1 MAERTFVA
9 LDLETTGLDSGRD
22 AIIEIGAVRF
32 QGETILDRF
41 ATFVHPQRP
50 IPLRIQQITGI
61 DDRAVSGAPTIDQ
74 VASELLAFVDGTVD
88 AVVAHSAPFD
98 IGFLGRAGIHF
109 HRPTLDTHELATILL
124 PGLSSYSLGELCRSL
139 RIDLPHAHR
148 ALDDAEAAARLLMQ
162 IQARIRALPRS
173 ILRMMVDCGGDS
185 TWAPLLLFREALD
198 LAQIEP
204 VWPGTEGGIVHPLP
218 PDDRPQSYPT
228 SAVTEATL
236 SDFFA
241 ADGPLA
247 RQMGDGYEMR
257 KGQVEMAHTVL
268 SALNDGGHHLI
279 EAGTGT
285 GKSLA
290 YLLPA
295 ALWAMTH
302 NQRVVIATDTITLQE
317 QLLEKEIPQILAI
330 VAELYPGQ
338 SPLRPPLRTALL
350 KGRSHYLCLHRLHT
364 WLNGRNLSH
373 LDLRLLARVLVWLPQ
388 TQNGDLDELAIY
400 DAQERAIWQQITS
413 DPLTCT
419 LERCGTATT
428 TPTSMSWLLPSGAPQ
443 DFYWNARQRGGE
455 AHLLVV
461 NHALLMADLQS
472 GGRLLPAYEH
482 LIVDEAHRL
491 ENAATEQFTYRIDNL
506 QIEALLKRLPLPA
519 EARDRLAPY
528 PDCHRLARQV
538 VGGVRTMLPAMR
550 TFIESLLRVILRQ
563 PEIQEQTG
571 QIQRLDLDKL
581 RQQPRWSQVE
591 IEWDTIS
598 AGLRR
603 LGRMLEK
610 LAADLQS
617 ERGPTAAVGWQD
629 DPHGSVLNHLQWGQS
644 RLAEMDSQLETLI
657 SGSSG
662 QRRETISWLELNTK
676 TNDLTFCVAPVH
688 VSDLLEKQLL
698 RPRRTAIL
706 TGATLRTD
714 EGFDFIQE
722 RLGCWNA
729 STRAIESPFDYQS
742 QVLLYLPSDVP
753 MIDRSGYQSAIERA
767 IIEAARGAEGRTLV
781 LFTSHAHL
789 RATADAVRAP
799 LDQTGVAV
807 LEHGFSSRGRLLRD
821 FRTGR
826 RSVLLGTGTFWEGI
840 DMPGEMLSCLVIV
853 RLPFA
858 VPTDPL
864 VAARSRAYDNPFLEY
879 TVPDAV
885 LRFRQGFGRLIRRAD
900 DRGVVVLLD
909 SRIWQRDYGSA
920 FLDALPACTIRH
932 APLMNLS
939 ETIAQWLNNKPWSL
953 PSGYDGGLGIGGW
966 GSGAGDRGPGIGD

>member
-61 DDRAVSGAPTIDQ
+61 GDRDVAGAPTIGQ
-74 VASELLAFVDGTVD
+74 VAPELLSFVDGSVV
-88 AVVAHSAPFD
+88 AVVAHNAPFD

-109 HRPTLDTHELATILL
+109 HRPALDTHELATILL
-124 PGLSSYSLGELCRSL
+124 PGLPSYSLGELCSSL
-139 RIDLPHAHR
+139 GITLPQAHR

-162 IQARIRALPRS
+162 IQARMAMLPRP
-173 ILRMMVDCGGDS
+173 LVQMMVDCGGDS
-185 TWAPLLLFREALD
+185 TWPPLLLFGAALD
-198 LAQIEP
+198 LAQNNPIWSEAA
-204 VWPGTEGGIVHPLP
+204 GQTVHPPLAAL
-218 PDDRPQSYPT
+218 DGKRQFYPAST
-228 SAVTEATL
+228 VNNTIIDGCFAVE
-236 SDFFA
+236 
-241 ADGPLA
+241 GPLA

-257 KGQVEMAHTVL
+257 QGQVEMARFVL
-268 SALNDGGHHLI
+268 DAFNTGSHQII
-279 EAGTGT
+279 EAGTGI
-285 GKSLA
+285 GKSMA

-295 ALWAMTH
+295 ALWAMAH
-302 NQRVVIATDTITLQE
+302 DQRVVIATDTITLQE
-317 QLLEKEIPQILAI
+317 QLLEKEIPQILPI
-330 VAELYPGQ
+330 VAERFPGQ
-338 SPLRPPLRTALL
+338 PPLHTALL
-350 KGRSHYLCLHRLHT
+350 KGRSHYLCLRRLQS
-364 WLNGRNLSH
+364 WMRRPSLSF
-373 LDLRLLARVLVWLPQ
+373 LELRLLARILVWLPQ
-388 TQNGDLDELAIY
+388 TESGDLSELAIY
-400 DAQERAIWQQITS
+400 DSQERALWQQICS
-413 DPLTCT
+413 DPQSCT
-419 LERCGTATT
+419 PDRCGTTATAPDST
-428 TPTSMSWLLPSGAPQ
+428 TWFLRPGAPQ
-443 DFYWNARQRGGE
+443 DFYWRARQRAGE
-455 AHLLVV
+455 AHLLIV

-472 GGRLLPAYEH
+472 GGKLLPEYDH

-491 ENAATEQFTYRIDNL
+491 ETAATEQFTYRISDQ
-506 QIEALLKRLPLPA
+506 QIEALLKRLPLS
-519 EARDRLAPY
+519 EDGLSLLASNPEN
-528 PDCHRLARQV
+528 HRLARQIG
-538 VGGVRTMLPAMR
+538 GGVRRLLPSMH

-563 PEIQEQTG
+563 PEVQEQTG
-571 QIQRLDLDKL
+571 QPQRIDLAGL

-603 LGRMLEK
+603 LGRMIEK
-610 LAADLQS
+610 LTADLPATRS
-617 ERGPTAAVGWQD
+617 WFDEP
-629 DPHGSVLNHLQWGQS
+629 PISVLNHLQWGQS
-644 RLAEMDSQLETLI
+644 RLSEMDTELNTLI

-662 QRRETISWLELNTK
+662 QRRETISWLELNAEATG
-676 TNDLTFCVAPVH
+676 LTFCVAPVH
-688 VSDLLEKQLL
+688 VSNLLEKGLL
-698 RPRRTAIL
+698 RPRRTVIL

-729 STRAIESPFDYQS
+729 GARMIESPFDYQS

-753 MIDRSGYQSAIERA
+753 MPDRTGYQSAIERA
-767 IIEAARGAEGRTLV
+767 IVEAARGADGRTLV

-799 LDQTGVAV
+799 LDQAGVAV

-826 RSVLLGTGTFWEGI
+826 KAVLLGTGTFWEGI
-840 DMPGEMLSCLVIV
+840 DLPGEMLSCLVIV

-864 VAARSRAYDNPFLEY
+864 VAARSQAYENPFQEY

-909 SRIWQRDYGSA
+909 SRLWQRDYGSA
-920 FLDALPACTIRH
+920 FLDALPACTMRH

-939 ETIAQWLNNKPWSL
+939 ETVAHWLENKPWSL
-953 PSGYDGGLGIGGW
+953 PSGYDGR
-966 GSGAGDRGPGIGD
+966 AGIGDW